1 MKKAFLTLIVGV
13 AACAASAQ
21 TLTGVT
27 VEPATAKVG
36 EPVKITA
43 NFSGAENPN
52 CNVKVHLG
60 DGRAQMERLNQP
72 KDVPLIVNTSYDK
85 AGEYQVQVEP
95 KTDLPLF
102 KCLGKKQF
110 ATVKVLAL
118 EKMVTSSTIKS
129 TTPEGA
135 VPACPAGWTLAKG
148 SFNKTSGA
156 FTCTAKAKTAL
167 PKEKLVCPAPLK
179 NFESFAKGQVGC
191 KP

>member
-21 TLTGVT
+21 TLTNVT

-43 NFSGAENPN
+43 SFSGAENPN

-60 DGRAQMERLNQP
+60 DGREQMARLNQP
-72 KDVPLIVNTSYDK
+72 KDVPLVVNTSYDK

-95 KTDLPLF
+95 KTNLPML

-110 ATVKVLAL
+110 AKITVLPLQKMPSTVK
-118 EKMVTSSTIKS
+118 SI
-129 TTPEGA
+129 TPEGA
-135 VPACPAGWTLAKG
+135 LPGCPAGWALSKAGVSK
-148 SFNKTSGA
+148 KTGA
-156 FTCTAKAKTAL
+156 FTCVAKPKTAL
-167 PKEKLVCPAPLK
+167 PADKPVCAAPLK
-179 NFESFAKGQVGC
+179 AFESFAKGQLGC
-191 KP
+191 RP